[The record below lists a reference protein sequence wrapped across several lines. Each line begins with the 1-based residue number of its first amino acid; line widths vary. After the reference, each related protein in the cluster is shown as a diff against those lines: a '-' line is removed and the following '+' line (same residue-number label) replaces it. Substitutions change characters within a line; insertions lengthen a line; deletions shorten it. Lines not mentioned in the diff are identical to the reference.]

1 MRRGMN
7 QKMKF
12 KDLTF
17 KDKNIFTYIEEIKG
31 FPFAKELVSSS
42 EMFHAFVFL
51 NGEREIFN
59 KIEEQFEVDPE
70 ATLKQLAMNMKLI
83 KYKNW
88 ELLYNLMELDF
99 SSTSIETVKENVKND
114 GKNVNNVSSFDSD
127 ELVEDTN
134 ESKTNRLNRSY
145 ERSKKSVQQFV
156 KNLTMLQDRL
166 IYDIIF
172 KDIRESILKNII

>member
-1 MRRGMN
+1 MN

-17 KDKNIFTYIEEIKG
+17 NEKNIFTYIEEIKG
-31 FPFAKELVSSS
+31 FPFDKELVPSI
-42 EMFHAFVFL
+42 EMFQAFVFL
-51 NGEREIFN
+51 NGEREIFH
-59 KIEEQFEVDPE
+59 KIEDQFELEPE
-70 ATLKQLAMNMKLI
+70 KTLKQLAMNLKLVN
-83 KYKNW
+83 YKKW
-88 ELLYNLMELDF
+88 ELLFNAMDLDF

-134 ESKTNRLNRSY
+134 EVNTNTSNRNY
-145 ERSKKSVQQFV
+145 ERSIKSVQQFV
-156 KNLTMLQDRL
+156 NNITILQDRL

-172 KDIRESILKNII
+172 KDIRETVLKNII